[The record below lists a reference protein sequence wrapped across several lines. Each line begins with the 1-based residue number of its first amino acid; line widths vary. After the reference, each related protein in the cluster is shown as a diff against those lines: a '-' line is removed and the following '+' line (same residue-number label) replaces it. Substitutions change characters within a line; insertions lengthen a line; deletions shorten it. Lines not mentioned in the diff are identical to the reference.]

1 MIDMSADNSLQ
12 PVSQMPAPNAP
23 QMLLSG
29 SKRKYAVVEETDND
43 SYDVSEQVLERMKAA
58 ESEIRAMKKVLDE
71 ILSFLRANPAQPV
84 ADKPGKG
91 CPNESFPTLASSRQ
105 QKPLAPTITTV
116 WSRSISEAVK
126 SSGII
131 DKLIYKP
138 PQPKVY
144 PTRHDTI
151 LLIGVDESKRD
162 AWSHKKEDD
171 KKAAQEVLASLGV
184 SKDSVIGTY
193 RFLPAKEA
201 TSESKRRPQPLRV
214 FLASQAAAD
223 EALRRSHMIKNS
235 TFDRVFIRRDLAKE
249 DKEVDKSARQ
259 ARDMQNKLFEEN
271 NITNLKCVVSNRGKV
286 GRLHII
292 EKKAPVSNADA
303 ASQLSTAST
312 SSSSAQATKTLNK
325 QPPLSTLAAT
335 TCESPSASKVTAA
348 MTASNSKTQPTKASI
363 SSQKPET
370 IVNNQRD
377 NDRTSR
383 SQTRKSGPSISETQQ
398 LTSNNAKGKRG
409 GIAKVTHAKVVE
421 ELDLTVSKLAKM
433 KAVLARN
440 GIAFDEV
447 ADDEEAMNTDDANPV
462 ETDSA
467 TDKSSTVQGS
477 ANAPTSA
484 ASSSATA

>member
-1 MIDMSADNSLQ
+1 MSDMSADNSVQ
-12 PVSQMPAPNAP
+12 PVSQMPAPSVQ

-29 SKRKYAVVEETDND
+29 STRKYAVVEETDND

-58 ESEIRAMKKVLDE
+58 ESEIKAMKKVLDE
-71 ILSFLRANPAQPV
+71 ILSFLSANPAQPV

-91 CPNESFPTLASSRQ
+91 CPNEPFPTLASSRQ
-105 QKPLAPTITTV
+105 QKPVAPTITTV

-223 EALRRSHMIKNS
+223 EALRRSHMLKNS

-292 EKKAPVSNADA
+292 EKKATVSNADA
-303 ASQLSTAST
+303 ASQLPTAST
-312 SSSSAQATKTLNK
+312 SS
-325 QPPLSTLAAT
+325 
-335 TCESPSASKVTAA
+335 
-348 MTASNSKTQPTKASI
+348 
-363 SSQKPET
+363 
-370 IVNNQRD
+370 
-377 NDRTSR
+377 
-383 SQTRKSGPSISETQQ
+383 
-398 LTSNNAKGKRG
+398 
-409 GIAKVTHAKVVE
+409 
-421 ELDLTVSKLAKM
+421 
-433 KAVLARN
+433 
-440 GIAFDEV
+440 
-447 ADDEEAMNTDDANPV
+447 
-462 ETDSA
+462 
-467 TDKSSTVQGS
+467 
-477 ANAPTSA
+477 
-484 ASSSATA
+484 